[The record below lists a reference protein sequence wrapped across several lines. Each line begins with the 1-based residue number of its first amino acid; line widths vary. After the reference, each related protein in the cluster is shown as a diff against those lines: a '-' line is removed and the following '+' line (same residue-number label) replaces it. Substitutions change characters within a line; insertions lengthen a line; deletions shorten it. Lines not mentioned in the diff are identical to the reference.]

1 MSHTSGFPQTSPGQ
15 FQPAYT
21 QAPPGQPFSTPQVQP
36 GQYYAQPG
44 QPIQVVVQQAR
55 AGQRPNQ
62 RRPTTPLTTA
72 YWKSSFIADKLVEFY
87 YPTLLLKTQ
96 ALYNYLFCGAGHI
109 DHLADRLHGKSGAPG
124 TRQHQVVRFP
134 DRERKNNPYYPLSGT
149 DFWFL
154 CLPLFPGR
162 RSIALQDDWYTK
174 GRGASCY
181 H

>member
-72 YWKSSFIADKLVEFY
+72 YWKSSFIANKLVEFVS
-87 YPTLLLKTQ
+87 K
-96 ALYNYLFCGAGHI
+96 
-109 DHLADRLHGKSGAPG
+109 PG
-124 TRQHQVVRFP
+124 
-134 DRERKNNPYYPLSGT
+134 NP
-149 DFWFL
+149 
-154 CLPLFPGR
+154 LP
-162 RSIALQDDWYTK
+162 IN
-174 GRGASCY
+174 
-181 H
+181 